1 MGHRVIPELWQ
12 DEVTPENIAA
22 AMVPMI
28 TDKVHREALHE
39 SLAAVRRTMGEPGAV
54 QRTAQAILDFARE
67 RGAHEA
73 IQ

>member
-12 DEVTPENIAA
+12 DEVTPGNIAA

-28 TDKVHREALHE
+28 TDKARREALHE